1 MWQLPKEIFDLATES
16 LNKVR
21 LEKTQTMIAEKKEF
35 KKLLSKWEIN
45 IKDILN
51 KILCIWK
58 LNVHF

>member
-1 MWQLPKEIFDLATES
+1 MWQLPKEIFDLATET

-21 LEKTQTMIAEKKEF
+21 LEKTQTVIAEKKEF

-45 IKDILN
+45 SKDILN